1 MLHKAEV
8 AAVAA
13 LAEGLD
19 ADEVDVMQV
28 AVVDD
33 VAVAKHGTEAI
44 QNPIRICTLAP
55 AG

>member
-13 LAEGLD
+13 LAEGLG

-33 VAVAKHGTEAI
+33 VATAKHGTEAI
-44 QNPIRICTLAP
+44 QNPFGICT
-55 AG
+55 